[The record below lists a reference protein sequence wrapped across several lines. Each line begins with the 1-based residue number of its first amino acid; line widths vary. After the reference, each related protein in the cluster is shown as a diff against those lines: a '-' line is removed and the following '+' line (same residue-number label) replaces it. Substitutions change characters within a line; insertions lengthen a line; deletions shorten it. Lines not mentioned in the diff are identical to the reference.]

1 MWVIDGKKTGDL
13 NVVKNFFG
21 LKYSP
26 MVQSLLD
33 LDSYKFSMGQCYHH
47 QFGQMTAVWDFKARN
62 VGKDAKHAP
71 YTAEDREEIKKQ
83 IQAYCALRFEAEE
96 LEWLKTTCPWIHTD
110 FTNFLMFWHPQAENI
125 EVKDDPVTGLAIET
139 HGVQEY
145 ITYYEIPLLEIAAE
159 VYYRNHYNYEDLKE
173 EFKKKTEEKFQKMRD
188 GIYQPGTFSEFG
200 ARRRLSYEMQD
211 WLICRMA
218 EESKYVGPMSGLVG
232 TSNVHLAMKYGLKP
246 VGTMAHEHFCSMQGL
261 KQYDVAHCN
270 YVGLDAWVKEYG
282 VWNGIALTDTIGTD
296 VFLKDFKKT
305 FATLFSG
312 VRHDSGDPV
321 EWGEKMIA
329 HYKSLGIDPMT
340 KTLMFSDGL
349 DLAKATSLNNYFKGK
364 AKVAF
369 GIGTDWSG
377 PQNIDP
383 LNIVCKTV
391 LVNGYD
397 VVKLSDAPGK
407 TLTRNPAAIERLKTE
422 IKWRMDYEKDNPN

>member
-1 MWVIDGKKTGDL
+1 MWEINAKRTDNLEEVQKH
-13 NVVKNFFG
+13 FG
-21 LKYSP
+21 LKYLP
-26 MVQSLLD
+26 MTRSLLD
-33 LDSYKFSMGQCYHH
+33 TDLYKFSMGQSYHH
-47 QFGQMTAVWDFKARN
+47 QFGQMKATWDFKARN

-96 LEWLKTTCPWIHTD
+96 LEWLKATCPWIHTD
-110 FTNFLMFWHPQAENI
+110 FTNFLKFWQPQAEDI

-145 ITYYEIPLLEIAAE
+145 ISFYEIPLLEIAAE
-159 VYYRNHYNYEDLKE
+159 VYYRNHYNYDELVE

-200 ARRRLSYEMQD
+200 ARRRLSYETQD
-211 WLICRMA
+211 WLVGRMA
-218 EESKYVGPMSGLVG
+218 DETKYVGPMKGLVG
-232 TSNVHLAMKYGLKP
+232 TSNVYLAMRHGLKP
-246 VGTMAHEHFCSMQGL
+246 VGTMAHEFIMSVGQGIPRHNPA
-261 KQYDVAHCN
+261 YSN
-270 YVGLDAWVKEYG
+270 YYALDAWVKEYG

-377 PQNIDP
+377 PQSIAP
-383 LNIVCKTV
+383 LNIVCKV
-391 LVNGYD
+391 VIVDGKD
-397 VVKLSDAPGK
+397 VAKLSDAPGK
-407 TLTRNPAAIERLKTE
+407 GMCRNPKAVERLQNE
-422 IKWRMDYEKDNPN
+422 ITWRMKHEE